1 MPSLSDMV
9 AQRDPHQRCIIFKK
23 TSTCR
28 SENLSGYIRRYLDE
42 TKKKENRISPEG
54 ISGPNVGNRLAQG
67 VDYLTKE
74 QSQGRVHVHGFL
86 REEVYRETGKHPHEL
101 SREELSQAVTRVWKK
116 LIQAKGLTK
125 TAHKLAFALDP
136 AVCKMMRLAGIPIDE
151 TLVDIV
157 NQTLQS
163 YAAEFY
169 PGQSLGYLSGI
180 HHDKKHV
187 HAHILLYPQTNQG
200 TPINISHQSR
210 RRLANGRIVRIDYQG
225 FLKDTAEKLAKK
237 MYLEKLRKPAM
248 MQSKPAPEKTQRK
261 LLLQAALE
269 MVEKER
275 QSDSRLND
283 GETFW
288 TRVLGTHRT
297 LEAAAGRA
305 EREPDNPARR
315 ALQQSYEARLQHFN
329 QMSPEDAKVRL
340 ERALVTRE
348 KIRREQE
355 ETSKN
360 FMVQFA
366 DSRRNSPW
374 KSMQELRR
382 ECFRARR
389 MILKGQNLS
398 WTTPAF
404 LEHGEGR
411 WFLQRME
418 REDELGQTMRKVFRE
433 YGEDLSEA
441 KLKDKARKLGGPGWK
456 DRRASVQRQLEIINR
471 IQEQLAKDSEK
482 RIADEYKRRKKEK
495 ENRSRNRAMMQLL
508 GMEILDYGSK
518 LKGTKPFYLTQ
529 YEAWKVTG
537 QPIPIAPP
545 TTPAPME
552 EAESLLS
559 QYISDPSGRRAK
571 VHPKIIEETVS
582 EIKQEGPSPLPS
594 KAPPPLDWSK
604 QKVKDLVDGVVTDL
618 LDI

>member
-9 AQRDPHQRCIIFKK
+9 AQRDPHHRCIIFKK

-54 ISGPNVGNRLAQG
+54 VAGVNVGNRLAQG

-101 SREELSQAVTRVWKK
+101 GREELSQAVTKVWKR

-136 AVCKMMRLAGIPIDE
+136 EVCKMMRLAGIPIDE

-163 YAAEFY
+163 YAEEFY

-180 HHDKKHV
+180 HHDKKHI
-187 HAHILLYPQTNQG
+187 HAHILLYPQTSQG
-200 TPINISHQSR
+200 NPINISHQSR
-210 RRLANGRIVRIDYQG
+210 RRLANGRVVRIDYQG
-225 FLKDTAEKLAKK
+225 FLKDTAEKLAKR
-237 MYLEKLRKPAM
+237 MYVEKLRKPALL
-248 MQSKPAPEKTQRK
+248 QSKPAPGKTQRK

-275 QSDSRLND
+275 QTDSRLND
-283 GETFW
+283 GDAFW
-288 TRVLGTHRT
+288 TRVLGAHRT
-297 LEAAAGRA
+297 LESAAGRA
-305 EREPDNPARR
+305 DREPDSPARR

-329 QMSPEDAKVRL
+329 QLTPEDAKVRL
-340 ERALVTRE
+340 ERALVTKE

-366 DSRRNSPW
+366 DSRRSSPW

-389 MILKGQNLS
+389 MILKGQKLS

-433 YGEDLSEA
+433 FGEDLNQA
-441 KLKDKARKLGGPGWK
+441 RLKDKVRNLGGPGWK
-456 DRRASVQRQLEIINR
+456 DRRASVQRQLEIISR
-471 IQEQLAKDSEK
+471 IQEQLTKDSEK
-482 RIADEYKRRKKEK
+482 RIADEYKRRKKDK
-495 ENRSRNRAMMQLL
+495 ESRARNRAMVQLL

-529 YEAWKVTG
+529 YEAWKATG
-537 QPIPIAPP
+537 QPVPVAPP
-545 TTPAPME
+545 AALSPEE
-552 EAESLLS
+552 EADNLLA
-559 QYISDPSGRRAK
+559 QYISDPGGRAK
-571 VHPKIIEETVS
+571 PHPKIIEETVS
-582 EIKQEGPSPLPS
+582 DIRQEGPAPLPTTTT
-594 KAPPPLDWSK
+594 PPLDWSK
-604 QKVKDLVDGVVTDL
+604 QKVKDLVEGVVTDL
-618 LDI
+618 LDM